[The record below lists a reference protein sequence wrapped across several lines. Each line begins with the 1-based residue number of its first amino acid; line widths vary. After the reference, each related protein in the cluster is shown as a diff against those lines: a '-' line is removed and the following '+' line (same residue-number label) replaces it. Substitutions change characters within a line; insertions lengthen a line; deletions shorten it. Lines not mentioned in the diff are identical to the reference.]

1 MGVVRRQGIKNTIV
15 GYFGLMIG
23 FLNLIIV
30 QPHFLTKE
38 EIGLTRILYS
48 FSLLV
53 AMFVPMG
60 IGNAT
65 LKYFPVF
72 KDKEK
77 NHHGY
82 FAFMNLFPLL
92 GFVLASVL
100 IWLLRDFI
108 MNQYRRESPLFLEY
122 FNYVYPL
129 IFFNSFI
136 AVLSVYCNA
145 NYKSTIP
152 SFLNDVVV
160 RLLTMAVVTI
170 YFNKWLTLDQFILAF
185 TAIYAIQFVILLG
198 YIFAFDRP
206 GFSIDWKMIREKH
219 MFQLI
224 RYGLL
229 LWFAN
234 VASIGLKYFDSI
246 MIGKYKPLEFV
257 GIYTIAAFIPTV
269 IEIPLNAFD
278 RIASAKISFAW
289 QANDHKQINQIYHTS
304 ALYMFLLGAFL
315 FLNINVNIHSLL
327 QFLPDGYQQGESV
340 VLIISIGT
348 LYNMATGL
356 NAAVLFTS
364 DKYRYGAVYLILLAI
379 IVLAFQMIFIP
390 LYGLEGAALATAGAS
405 MIYNSMLFVTVYRFF
420 KLQPFDSKNLKV
432 LLLVIIIFSITFFLP
447 HFKNLYLDIAI
458 RTSVVSG
465 LFLGAV
471 YFLKIVPEVAEAIIS
486 KAKSSSGN

>member
-23 FLNLIIV
+23 FLNLIVV

-152 SFLNDVVV
+152 SFLNDVMV